1 MLKLHYY
8 CILLHRSVI
17 LFRKELFET
26 FNCTIMVPLH
36 TVLGPRGTSVPVR
49 KTTLSLLLRENRLQ
63 TYNTKKTTAD
73 PPSRPPFC
81 EPWYA
86 NKGNKGAS
94 LRVSLLGAN
103 RPRSL
108 GLTGQSKLAVAKPLH
123 STSIREI
130 STKSLQSSK
139 STYASLHL
147 DASRS
152 LSRSEGSR
160 AAFLHRQQLQHAR
173 RIVVKLGSA
182 VITRKDGYGLALGRL
197 ASIVEQVAELQNEG
211 RELLMVTS
219 GAVAFGK
226 QRLAQELLMSLSMR
240 ETLSTKDSIRSEE
253 AKSLI
258 APRASAAVGQS
269 GLMSLY
275 EAMFAQYGV
284 KVAQIL
290 ITKPDF
296 YNNETRQNLNSTINE
311 LIALNILPI
320 INTNDAVTPPPQ
332 VDEEI
337 SKKLDIRDNDSLAAR
352 LAVEIESDLIILMTD
367 VDGIFNKP
375 PSEEGARLID
385 NFCRETSQKLMFGE
399 KSSVGT
405 GGMESKVK
413 AASWALDRGTSV
425 VICNGLAQG
434 AIKGIVQGRKIGTFF
449 TNNSDSGL
457 EVEVLTKNAR
467 VGSRLL
473 QSLDPSQRAGAI
485 KTLAELLETRQP
497 DILVANQR
505 DMEEAERSGLSS
517 SLMARLRLTPAKL
530 NSLAEGLRQIAAS
543 SLDTLGR
550 TLSKT
555 IIAENIELRQVTVP
569 IGVLLVIFESRPD
582 CLPQVAALAMATGNG
597 LLLKGGKEA
606 YHSNQVLI
614 DLVKESLSTVGATG
628 AISLVTKRDEISDL
642 LQLDG
647 EIDLVIPR
655 GSSELVRTIQEQS
668 QSIPVLGHAEG
679 ICHVYVDKDADVE
692 KAVKIVRDAKCD
704 YPSACNAMETL
715 LIHEEIFHN
724 SQLFN
729 RVCQTLIR
737 ENVKI
742 QAGPR
747 LAKMLTFGPPLA
759 ETFKVEFS
767 DLECIIEVVSNI
779 EEAVDHIHRFGSSHT
794 DVIITEDEEAANHFL
809 SSVDSACV
817 FHNVSSRF
825 ADGFR
830 LGLGA
835 EVGISTAR
843 IHARGPVGMEGLLT
857 TKWVLKGD
865 CGVASDFSEG
875 RKQFIHKKVPVEGE
889 YLSDDIYVEHQ
900 SSS

>member
-1 MLKLHYY
+1 
-8 CILLHRSVI
+8 
-17 LFRKELFET
+17 
-26 FNCTIMVPLH
+26 MVPLH

-505 DMEEAERSGLSS
+505 DMEEAEKSGLSS

-865 CGVASDFSEG
+865 CGLASDFSEG

>member
-1 MLKLHYY
+1 
-8 CILLHRSVI
+8 
-17 LFRKELFET
+17 
-26 FNCTIMVPLH
+26 MVPLH

-865 CGVASDFSEG
+865 CGLASDFSEG

-889 YLSDDIYVEHQ
+889 YLSNDIYVEHQ

>member
-1 MLKLHYY
+1 
-8 CILLHRSVI
+8 
-17 LFRKELFET
+17 
-26 FNCTIMVPLH
+26 MVPLH

-889 YLSDDIYVEHQ
+889 YLSNDIYVEHQ